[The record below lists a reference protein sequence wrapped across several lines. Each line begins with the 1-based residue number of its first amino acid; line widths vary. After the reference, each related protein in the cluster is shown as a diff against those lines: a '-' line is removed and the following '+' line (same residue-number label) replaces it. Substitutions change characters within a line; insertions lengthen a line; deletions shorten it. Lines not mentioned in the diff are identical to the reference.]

1 MTDATAAIITP
12 SILLQLLTNLTAI
25 SIASGEPIEY
35 SDEKY
40 QLWGQFLV
48 LPIIRCVLL
57 GQFYLPGMNSL
68 LPNSAPQIRHLLDI
82 AFEGTK

>member
-1 MTDATAAIITP
+1 MTDTTAAIIAP

-40 QLWGQFLV
+40 QWWEVSVSGFAH
-48 LPIIRCVLL
+48 
-57 GQFYLPGMNSL
+57 Y
-68 LPNSAPQIRHLLDI
+68 
-82 AFEGTK
+82 